1 MHTCMRV
8 RLRKQRALPVL
19 PITPSRCSHCGGEI
33 AREPLTN
40 GRCSSNECIPGADG
54 PSSTPEWLQFQTPI
68 ILWGNEHPILQAPPA
83 LPNHPPPLNHL
94 PLCCSIRTVLI
105 TVPRMQVLTLMS
117 PGAFFLLLFFSHLHL
132 FIWRSHQ
139 GKICVLCFFTARGA
153 AAVLC
158 QTYAKISRESNTS
171 VFLFL
176 LRVQKLQPAPF
187 PKCDCCMLIS
197 LAPATFG
204 CLNLPVTK

>member
-1 MHTCMRV
+1 MNASQALTA
-8 RLRKQRALPVL
+8 LRRHRSDFNFKPQLYYEGTS
-19 PITPSRCSHCGGEI
+19 IQYCKH
-33 AREPLTN
+33 
-40 GRCSSNECIPGADG
+40 
-54 PSSTPEWLQFQTPI
+54 
-68 ILWGNEHPILQAPPA
+68 PPA

-117 PGAFFLLLFFSHLHL
+117 PGAFFLLLFFLHLHL
-132 FIWRSHQ
+132 FSWRSHQ